1 MLKIFC
7 EGRYTRADID
17 DTAKALGVPVLR
29 HWRHSSEYDSNL
41 TAIIFLRIMDDLIT
55 LEKNKKTEK
64 FSEDI
69 LYLSKEPIEEEVF

>member
-1 MLKIFC
+1 M
-7 EGRYTRADID
+7 
-17 DTAKALGVPVLR
+17 
-29 HWRHSSEYDSNL
+29 
-41 TAIIFLRIMDDLIT
+41 AIIFLRIMDDLIT

>member
-29 HWRHSSEYDSNL
+29 HWRHSLEYDSNL